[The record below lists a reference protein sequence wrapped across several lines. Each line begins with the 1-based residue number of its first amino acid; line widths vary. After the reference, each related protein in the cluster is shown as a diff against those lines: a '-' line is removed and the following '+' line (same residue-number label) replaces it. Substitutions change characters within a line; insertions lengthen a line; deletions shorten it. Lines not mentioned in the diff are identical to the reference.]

1 METIPE
7 RLEPEPRSFELTS
20 VDVVAPDA
28 VAIDHPPVTRVRTRR
43 RPRAVAVSRTDV
55 IALLAVYFATRGVLL
70 LAAYLL
76 SAFGH
81 HNFLHELANWDGLW
95 YREVANHGYLHHPSD
110 GQTTLGFF
118 PLYPLAIWALSQV
131 VILLTVHDAV
141 WSATVAGVLI
151 STTGGAI
158 ATCLVYRLAADWWDR
173 KVAFRAGVL
182 FVLFPGSVVFS
193 MVYSEGLLLPL
204 AAGCLFAL
212 GRKRWLLAGV
222 LAAFGTAVQPVGIVL
237 VFVCAA
243 AALIELR
250 RTGWARRV
258 LKKVIVAPALS
269 LLGISAF
276 AVFLWFWTGT
286 PLANYRA
293 QHHGWGEKTDPFAL
307 VHLTSKMVRE
317 MLGKVRARAVDRPQ
331 PRRRPGRRGRAGSDA
346 RARVLP
352 APQHPAGGAR
362 VDRRRQLPGTHLGI
376 RAAQSEDA
384 DHRIPGADGGRPLRG
399 GADLAAVVLDKRRAA
414 GGAEL
419 VDLLRHDLTPV
430 ALARGRNGADDHGR
444 CAVTKSRAPR
454 RRTPDSRR

>member
-7 RLEPEPRSFELTS
+7 RLEPEPRPFELTS

-55 IALLAVYFATRGVLL
+55 IALLAVYFATRGLLL

-131 VILLTVHDAV
+131 VILVTVHDAV

-158 ATCLVYRLAADWWDR
+158 ATCLIYRLAADWWDR

-237 VFVCAA
+237 VFVCAT

-258 LKKVIVAPALS
+258 LKKVIIAPALS
-269 LLGISAF
+269 LVGISAF

-317 MLGKVRARAVDRPQ
+317 MVGKVPHEPSIDLNLVVGLVGAVALVVMLVLVYFQRRNIPPAALVWTLGVSFLALTSEYVPPNPRMLITAFPALMAVARYAE
-331 PRRRPGRRGRAGSDA
+331 GRTWRLLCWING
-346 RARVLP
+346 VL
-352 APQHPAGGAR
+352 
-362 VDRRRQLPGTHLGI
+362 L
-376 RAAQSEDA
+376 
-384 DHRIPGADGGRPLRG
+384 
-399 GADLAAVVLDKRRAA
+399 VVLS
-414 GGAEL
+414 
-419 VDLLRHDLTPV
+419 LLTFFGTTLRP
-430 ALARGRNGADDHGR
+430 
-444 CAVTKSRAPR
+444 
-454 RRTPDSRR
+454 